1 LLWSPGYVKVDPN
14 AYAKREKP
22 HKRVKHTKT
31 LELLRAVFE
40 EPAQTVEQGGMR
52 LLLEGVSRGE
62 EEEVLESPA
71 SPVEERELESPA
83 SPVDEQLDSPTSP
96 TSPKYDQDASPG
108 GFVTQ
113 NLALLGLDG
122 SEQEEEDKPTQAHEA
137 VEVVQTP
144 PLRRSSRLK
153 EKRKASKENGGE
165 VKRRR

>member
-1 LLWSPGYVKVDPN
+1 LGSITSLLWSPGYVKVDPN

-62 EEEVLESPA
+62 EEV
-71 SPVEERELESPA
+71 LESPA
-83 SPVDEQLDSPTSP
+83 SPVDEQLESPTSP